1 MNRIPFK
8 DEYRNILNMYGLEDI
23 AADDC
28 YCIRYKAGEKIT
40 EEGTPISK
48 LAFVISGQ
56 AKVCR
61 TAVNGRNLTLCY
73 YISEGVIGDI
83 ELLLEKGTATSTVV
97 AISDF
102 ECITIDYKKGRE
114 ELKRNIILSNKI
126 GVILAKKI
134 SVSSD
139 NFLSSALYS
148 GEQRLCIYILK
159 NSCKN
164 YFSDILTDVS
174 SSVGMSYRHLFRL
187 LDQLCRDNVLEK
199 TQSGYKIINKSE
211 LIKRTLDRSSKLIHN

>member
-8 DEYRNILNMYGLEDI
+8 NEYRNILNMYGLEDI

-61 TAVNGRNLTLCY
+61 TAVNGRNLILCY
-73 YISEGVIGDI
+73 CISEGVIGEI
-83 ELLLEKGTATSTVV
+83 ELLMKENTATTTIV

-102 ECITIDYKKGRE
+102 ECITIDYKRCRE
-114 ELKRNIILSNKI
+114 ELKRNIKLSNKLA
-126 GVILAKKI
+126 VILAKKI
-134 SVSSD
+134 SVSAD
-139 NFLSSALYS
+139 NYFCSALYS
-148 GEQRLCIYILK
+148 GEQRLCTYILK

-187 LDQLCRDNVLEK
+187 LDQLCKDNVLEK
-199 TQSGYKIINKSE
+199 TQSGYKIINKDE
-211 LIKRTLDRSSKLIHN
+211 LIKRTFDNTYKLIH

>member
-8 DEYRNILNMYGLEDI
+8 NEYRNILNMYGLEDI

-61 TAVNGRNLTLCY
+61 TAVNGRNLILCY
-73 YISEGVIGDI
+73 CISEGVIGEI
-83 ELLLEKGTATSTVV
+83 ELLMKENTATTTIV

-102 ECITIDYKKGRE
+102 ECITIDYKRCRE
-114 ELKRNIILSNKI
+114 ELKRNIKLSNKLA
-126 GVILAKKI
+126 VILAKKI
-134 SVSSD
+134 SVSAD
-139 NFLSSALYS
+139 NYFCSALYS
-148 GEQRLCIYILK
+148 GEQRLCTYILK

-187 LDQLCRDNVLEK
+187 LDQLCKDNVLEK
-199 TQSGYKIINKSE
+199 TQSGYKIINKDE
-211 LIKRTLDRSSKLIHN
+211 LIKRTFDNSCKLIH

>member
-8 DEYRNILNMYGLEDI
+8 NEYRNILNMYGLEDI

-48 LAFVISGQ
+48 LTFVISGQ

-61 TAVNGRNLTLCY
+61 TAVNGRNLILCY
-73 YISEGVIGDI
+73 CISEGVIGEI
-83 ELLLEKGTATSTVV
+83 ELLMKENTATTTIV

-102 ECITIDYKKGRE
+102 ECITIDYKRCRE
-114 ELKRNIILSNKI
+114 ELKRNIKLSNKLA
-126 GVILAKKI
+126 VILAKKI
-134 SVSSD
+134 SVSAD
-139 NFLSSALYS
+139 NYFCSALYS
-148 GEQRLCIYILK
+148 GEQRLCTYILK
-159 NSCKN
+159 NSFKN

-187 LDQLCRDNVLEK
+187 LDQLCKDNVLEK
-199 TQSGYKIINKSE
+199 TQSGYKIINKDE
-211 LIKRTLDRSSKLIHN
+211 LIKRTFDNTYKLIH

>member
-8 DEYRNILNMYGLEDI
+8 NEYRNILNMYGLEDI

-61 TAVNGRNLTLCY
+61 TAVNGRNLILCY
-73 YISEGVIGDI
+73 CISEGVIGEI
-83 ELLLEKGTATSTVV
+83 ELLMKENTATTTIV

-102 ECITIDYKKGRE
+102 ECITIDYKRCRE
-114 ELKRNIILSNKI
+114 ELKRNIKLSNKLA
-126 GVILAKKI
+126 VILAKKI
-134 SVSSD
+134 SVSAD
-139 NFLSSALYS
+139 NYFCSALYS
-148 GEQRLCIYILK
+148 GEQRLCTYILK

-187 LDQLCRDNVLEK
+187 LDQLCKDNVLEK
-199 TQSGYKIINKSE
+199 TQSGYKIINKDE
-211 LIKRTLDRSSKLIHN
+211 LIKRTFDNSYKLIH